1 MKRKIM
7 VIGMAGSALKS
18 VTDKLESDG
27 NEVKVVDDL
36 DNVPEILKGKYYEET
51 RTVLASESIEIKQ
64 ADELLTQLRIKAAN
78 EIKITERELYD
89 VQMLLCKAIDFLSLP
104 PSKEVNDEEIYQLA
118 QSCIKH
124 RLASDWDNRL
134 DALMREYIM
143 KAFMDFY
150 SRLSNVKEGVS
161 EEKFIGL
168 IFSLFLITS

>member
-89 VQMLLCKAIDFLSLP
+89 VQMLLCKAIDFLSTETDKSEAVDFTEWIRLLSP
-104 PSKEVNDEEIYQLA
+104 KIYKHVGGEKPHYYNGKYYTTQELYSIYKQSKT
-118 QSCIKH
+118 K
-124 RLASDWDNRL
+124 
-134 DALMREYIM
+134 
-143 KAFMDFY
+143 
-150 SRLSNVKEGVS
+150 
-161 EEKFIGL
+161 
-168 IFSLFLITS
+168 

>member
-89 VQMLLCKAIDFLSLP
+89 VQMLLCKAIDSLP
-104 PSKEVNDEEIYQLA
+104 PSKETDKSEAVDFTEWIRLLSPKIYKHVGGEKPHYYNGKYYTTQELYSIYK
-118 QSCIKH
+118 QSKT
-124 RLASDWDNRL
+124 
-134 DALMREYIM
+134 
-143 KAFMDFY
+143 K
-150 SRLSNVKEGVS
+150 
-161 EEKFIGL
+161 
-168 IFSLFLITS
+168 